1 MNHLHFKRSVWLVC
15 LFSLLAGFAH
25 AIDINKPG
33 VVYRI
38 VNKSN
43 GQAVT
48 NGNQSAHDTYLST
61 AAIDNNSEGQDWMI
75 VPVSAADGI
84 YAFYNPHC
92 DMGIDMAPSATEKWH
107 VLQWDAKFTDTN
119 QQFLIKEVGTDE
131 FQFLNTNGTRVMTR
145 RDNGDIYMDED
156 LTAANSYFTL
166 QATDKVI
173 NTPIKGYTYLLRNK
187 KTGWVLSNNESRNST
202 DPICTEPYKEGQYG
216 QTGNIAM

>member
-1 MNHLHFKRSVWLVC
+1 
-15 LFSLLAGFAH
+15 
-25 AIDINKPG
+25 
-33 VVYRI
+33 
-38 VNKSN
+38 
-43 GQAVT
+43 
-48 NGNQSAHDTYLST
+48 
-61 AAIDNNSEGQDWMI
+61 MI

-92 DMGIDMAPSATEKWH
+92 DMGIDMAPSATIHWR

-131 FQFLNTNGTRVMTR
+131 FQFLNTDGTRVMTR

-156 LTAANSYFTL
+156 LTAASSYFTL

-187 KTGWVLSNNESRNST
+187 NTGWVLSNNESRNST
-202 DPICTEPYKEGQYG
+202 DPIYTEPYKEGQYG
-216 QTGNIAM
+216 QHWQYRNVEYKSGKDTK